1 MKPFFKTIISLLC
14 LASLIGCKG
23 NIENFNTIMD
33 EEEVDSII
41 TINEF
46 PDREVILTSHLD
58 TDALILYI
66 PFEIVIKKQKNEE
79 IFGITSYIYSNAEG
93 GTPSQIPFQ
102 NINTFKPLQS
112 DYFKENSSLNKVI
125 QYRVIKFYPKRDT
138 IVKSLIKELNFIKE
152 NCIKSNKYFNDT
164 IRYKNIKEFEAKYQ
178 KIYNKTYEHKELKV
192 DLIIKKDTILKPFTK
207 IYTFKY

>member
-1 MKPFFKTIISLLC
+1 MKPFFKTVMSLLC

-46 PDREVILTSHLD
+46 PDREVILTSHLNS
-58 TDALILYI
+58 DALILHI

-138 IVKSLIKELNFIKE
+138 IVKSLIKELNFIKD

-164 IRYKNIKEFEAKYQ
+164 IRYKNIREFESKYQ

>member
-1 MKPFFKTIISLLC
+1 MKPFFKTVMSLLC
-14 LASLIGCKG
+14 IASLIGCKG

-46 PDREVILTSHLD
+46 PDREVILTSHLNS
-58 TDALILYI
+58 DALILYI

-164 IRYKNIKEFEAKYQ
+164 IRYKNIREFEAKYQ

>member
-1 MKPFFKTIISLLC
+1 MKPFFKTVMSLLC

-46 PDREVILTSHLD
+46 PDREVILTSHLNS
-58 TDALILYI
+58 DALILYI

-112 DYFKENSSLNKVI
+112 DYFKENPSLNKVI

-164 IRYKNIKEFEAKYQ
+164 IRYKNIREFEAKYQ

-192 DLIIKKDTILKPFTK
+192 DLIIKKDTILNPFTK

>member
-1 MKPFFKTIISLLC
+1 MKPFLKKIMYLLC
-14 LASLIGCKG
+14 LTFLIGCNR
-23 NIENFNTIMD
+23 NIKKTDTIYNK
-33 EEEVDSII
+33 EVLDTLIYV
-41 TINEF
+41 NEF
-46 PDREVILTSHLD
+46 PNRDVLLTSHLD
-58 TDALILYI
+58 TETLLLYI
-66 PFEIVIKKQKNEE
+66 PFEIEIKRQKNEE
-79 IFGITSYIYSNAEG
+79 IFGITSYIYSNVEG

-112 DYFKENSSLNKVI
+112 DYFKENPSLNKVI

>member
-1 MKPFFKTIISLLC
+1 MKPFFKTVMSLLC

-46 PDREVILTSHLD
+46 PDREVILTSHLNS
-58 TDALILYI
+58 DALILYI

-138 IVKSLIKELNFIKE
+138 IVKSLIKELNFIKD

-164 IRYKNIKEFEAKYQ
+164 IRYKNIREFESKYQ